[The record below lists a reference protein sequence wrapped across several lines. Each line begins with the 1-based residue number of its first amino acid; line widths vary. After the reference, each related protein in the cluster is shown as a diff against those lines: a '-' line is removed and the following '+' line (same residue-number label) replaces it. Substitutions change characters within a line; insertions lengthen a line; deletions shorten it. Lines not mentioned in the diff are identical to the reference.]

1 MRLEIKGLAE
11 LRARLERLRPA
22 DIMAAALAAEAER
35 LAQSVRDGLATPP
48 MSGDGLEKMQKASGT
63 NTTRTEPGQPTTQE
77 QCPNKKLISRY
88 VEDVNNADDR

>member
-22 DIMAAALAAEAER
+22 DIMASALAAEAER

-48 MSGDGLEKMQKASGT
+48 GAGNHD
-63 NTTRTEPGQPTTQE
+63 RPW
-77 QCPNKKLISRY
+77 LISRY